1 MTARKVFLTGG
12 TGYLGQRLIPQL
24 AQRGHEV
31 VALARP
37 GSERKLPAGGRA
49 VVGDALDRAT
59 FAAFIPPADT
69 FVQLVGVAHPSPRK
83 AKEFREIDLVS
94 VRESAAAAAG
104 QGVRHFVYVSIARP
118 APMMK
123 VYQEV
128 RAQGE
133 ELIRA
138 TGMNATFLRPWYIL
152 GPGHWWPYAILPF
165 YWVCQCLPPAREGAL
180 RLGLVTLRQMIEALV
195 QAVENP
201 PEGIRAVGVPEI
213 RRARTGGP

>member
-83 AKEFREIDLVS
+83 VKEFREIDLVS
-94 VRESAAAAAG
+94 VRESA
-104 QGVRHFVYVSIARP
+104 
-118 APMMK
+118 
-123 VYQEV
+123 
-128 RAQGE
+128 
-133 ELIRA
+133 
-138 TGMNATFLRPWYIL
+138 
-152 GPGHWWPYAILPF
+152 
-165 YWVCQCLPPAREGAL
+165 
-180 RLGLVTLRQMIEALV
+180 
-195 QAVENP
+195 
-201 PEGIRAVGVPEI
+201 
-213 RRARTGGP
+213 

>member
-165 YWVCQCLPPAREGAL
+165 YWVCQCLPPAREGVL